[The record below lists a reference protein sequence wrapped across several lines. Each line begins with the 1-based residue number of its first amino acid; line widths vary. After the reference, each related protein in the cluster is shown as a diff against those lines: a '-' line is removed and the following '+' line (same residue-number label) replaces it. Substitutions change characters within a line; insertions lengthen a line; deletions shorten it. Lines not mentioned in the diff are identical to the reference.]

1 MAVTVWAV
9 EESKLIFI
17 IDGTGPDDFS
27 DYHADMSRGFCW
39 SLSTQNG
46 PAASYLRG
54 PNELG
59 LETWEIADL
68 MYADIRAQ
76 LQAAPNTEIVLAG
89 HSRGG
94 AAVIHLARK
103 LQKDD
108 IKVCAMVLFD
118 AVRRALQKSVT
129 DYAWQLAESFTPAHL
144 AYNAVA
150 AALEIGSD
158 FFQIGAQEVD
168 VVPRNVKR
176 VLHVVRDERFSNY
189 FLHTAEYR
197 EFVDSAK
204 SRTTR
209 SAETM
214 AQLVRMRQMHRR
226 LRDACR
232 FDCIK
237 LGVATGFSFD
247 NTGMKAEAGCKL
259 TIEPFQATHGAMG
272 GAPLEVRNYIV
283 DPRYAA
289 EIESIEITSMLAV
302 QARVNAFL
310 AEVNREVKSGQE
322 VRGAQLAYVPSSRSE
337 NQSLTAIRP
346 GR

>member
-1 MAVTVWAV
+1 M
-9 EESKLIFI
+9 IFI
-17 IDGTGPDDFS
+17 IDGTGPDNFS

-39 SLSTQNG
+39 SLWTRNKLS
-46 PAASYLRG
+46 ASYLRG

-68 MYADIRAQ
+68 MYAEVHAQ
-76 LQAAPNTEIVLAG
+76 LKAAPNTEIVLAG

-94 AAVIHLARK
+94 AAAIHLARK
-103 LQKDD
+103 LQQDK
-108 IKVCAMVLFD
+108 IEVRAMVLFD

-129 DYAWQLAESFTPAHL
+129 DYARQIAESFTPAHL

-150 AALEIGSD
+150 AAIEIGSD

-168 VVPRNVKR
+168 VIPGNVKR
-176 VLHVVRDERFSNY
+176 ALHVVRDEQFSKY
-189 FLHTAEYR
+189 FLETVEYR
-197 EFVDSAK
+197 EFVKSAK
-204 SRTTR
+204 TKTQ
-209 SAETM
+209 SAEKM

-237 LGVATGFSFD
+237 LGVSTGFSFD
-247 NTGMKAEAGCKL
+247 NTGMQAEAGCNL
-259 TIEPFQATHGAMG
+259 TIEPFRATHGAMG
-272 GAPLEVRNYIV
+272 GAPLEVRNYIAE
-283 DPRYAA
+283 PRYAA
-289 EIESIEITSMLAV
+289 DIESIEITSMLAV

-310 AEVNREVKSGQE
+310 AEVNTAVKSGQE
-322 VRGAQLAYVPSSRSE
+322 MRGAQLAYVPSSRSE